1 MNNFENKKVSIPLAI
16 GIFLIP
22 LIFAW
27 FTLRK
32 GYSKTARMISF
43 GWLILGFVAFAL
55 MPTPPKSTADNT
67 TQEHAAPTEL
77 TEQEKTAKA
86 DKERLEFQEQNKK
99 QLAAL
104 ANEDKP
110 QFEAPT
116 VDYTSPVAKVDLK
129 NDEEIIASVGLPV
142 VEKES
147 GANQNGEPMTT
158 YYFSEDLLNGLELS
172 LSREFVDV
180 AWKYD
185 ASNTQKAYAVFDD
198 GQRISRALL
207 GGQDGAALYE
217 KISEGSKIE
226 SVILNDGTEIQNA
239 RCGESMCR
247 YQVVR

>member
-1 MNNFENKKVSIPLAI
+1 MKRIY
-16 GIFLIP
+16 P
-22 LIFAW
+22 LIISLL
-27 FTLRK
+27 TL
-32 GYSKTARMISF
+32 TACSNESQN
-43 GWLILGFVAFAL
+43 A
-55 MPTPPKSTADNT
+55 TDTAQAEFDKK
-67 TQEHAAPTEL
+67 QTEIKNNIA
-77 TEQEKTAKA
+77 EQE
-86 DKERLEFQEQNKK
+86 EQ
-99 QLAAL
+99 
-104 ANEDKP
+104 DRP
-110 QFEAPT
+110 QFELPA

-158 YYFSEDLLNGLELS
+158 YYFSEDQRNGLELS

-185 ASNTQKAYAVFDD
+185 AGNPQKAYAVFDD

>member
-1 MNNFENKKVSIPLAI
+1 MKRIY
-16 GIFLIP
+16 P
-22 LIFAW
+22 LIISLL
-27 FTLRK
+27 TL
-32 GYSKTARMISF
+32 TACSNESQN
-43 GWLILGFVAFAL
+43 A
-55 MPTPPKSTADNT
+55 TDTAQAEFDKK
-67 TQEHAAPTEL
+67 QTEIKNNIA
-77 TEQEKTAKA
+77 EQE
-86 DKERLEFQEQNKK
+86 EQ
-99 QLAAL
+99 
-104 ANEDKP
+104 DRP
-110 QFEAPT
+110 QFELPA
-116 VDYTSPVAKVDLK
+116 VDFTSPVAKVDLK